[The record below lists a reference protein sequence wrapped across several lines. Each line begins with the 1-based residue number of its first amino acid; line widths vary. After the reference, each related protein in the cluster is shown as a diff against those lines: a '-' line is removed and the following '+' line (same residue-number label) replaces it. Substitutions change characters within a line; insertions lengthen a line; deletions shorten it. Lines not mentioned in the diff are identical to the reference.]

1 MSRTGVMQIIYNGQP
16 RDLSATTV
24 TIADLILEMGLR
36 PQLVAVEVNGDLV
49 PRGQHAAV
57 TISEGDKFEVV
68 TLVGGG

>member
-1 MSRTGVMQIIYNGQP
+1 MQIIYNGQP
-16 RDLSATTV
+16 RDLVATTV

-57 TISEGDKFEVV
+57 AINEGDKFEVV